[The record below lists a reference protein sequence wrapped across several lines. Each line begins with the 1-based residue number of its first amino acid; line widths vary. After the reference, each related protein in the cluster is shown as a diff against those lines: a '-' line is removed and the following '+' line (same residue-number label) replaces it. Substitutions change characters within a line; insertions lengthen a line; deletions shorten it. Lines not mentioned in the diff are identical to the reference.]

1 MAGSKGLK
9 GFSQPLALQS
19 SLPDDTFW
27 FSCKWNWT
35 KLQHVWTKKEWF
47 CKPIH
52 KCTPAVQ
59 HYNPHATTSSGETEW
74 QYLKRFPL
82 AKVDSLA
89 CRLHI
94 LRLSLCGVST
104 CPSRMLSSLG
114 RTGEIPYFSSRHL
127 RGTVLFMG
135 WNIIAPLCFDMGLR
149 FPT

>member
-19 SLPDDTFW
+19 SLPAFREMIP
-27 FSCKWNWT
+27 FGSVANL
-35 KLQHVWTKKEWF
+35 LQHVWTKKEWF
-47 CKPIH
+47 CNPIH

-59 HYNPHATTSSGETEW
+59 HYNPYATTPSGETEW

-104 CPSRMLSSLG
+104 CPSGMLSSLG